1 MPFLKLH
8 SYEPETEPPAPLP
21 FHAPTGSWRE
31 TDRADDTEGERM
43 DSIAHAEQALASM
56 QEKLD
61 ELSDQVDEY
70 FEPIKL
76 SRWMDDDDDDGPWA
90 A

>member
-21 FHAPTGSWRE
+21 FSPANDSWRSAG
-31 TDRADDTEGERM
+31 RAPDTEGERM
-43 DSIAHAEQALASM
+43 DSIAHAEQALAGM
-56 QEKLD
+56 QNALD
-61 ELSDQVDEY
+61 ALNEQVDEH

-76 SRWMDDDDDDGPWA
+76 SRWMDTEDDDGPWA

>member
-1 MPFLKLH
+1 
-8 SYEPETEPPAPLP
+8 
-21 FHAPTGSWRE
+21 
-31 TDRADDTEGERM
+31 M

>member
-21 FHAPTGSWRE
+21 FQNSPDSWRNAG
-31 TDRADDTEGERM
+31 RALDTQGESM
-43 DSIAHAEQALASM
+43 DSIAHAEQALAGM
-56 QEKLD
+56 QNALD
-61 ELSDQVDEY
+61 SLNEQVDEY

-76 SRWMDDDDDDGPWA
+76 SRWMDDGDDDGPFA